1 MTNSQSRLP
10 SCDLMAIVEH
20 LPTFTRQESTTR
32 CLFVFAGFRSKE
44 DKNSE
49 SYFANTL
56 QLRGFLPQKKFR
68 RNEKSKRQHCSKDDL
83 GTSWLVSPKK
93 TAATKVF
100 QNQSKGQFK
109 QGLMWQTRS
118 ETYHLHVTMVD
129 ITDFQENWGWFKV

>member
-1 MTNSQSRLP
+1 VKK
-10 SCDLMAIVEH
+10 I
-20 LPTFTRQESTTR
+20 

-83 GTSWLVSPKK
+83 GTSWPVQKK
-93 TAATKVF
+93 QLQPRSSRINLKDNLNKV
-100 QNQSKGQFK
+100 
-109 QGLMWQTRS
+109 
-118 ETYHLHVTMVD
+118 
-129 ITDFQENWGWFKV
+129 